1 MSSAGLQFNSA
12 AKQLIEWDQPPAG
25 GVGAAE
31 GAPAAA
37 PSSAAP
43 RQPEAKKNTKKRHSF
58 TSLTTAGR
66 ASQATQQRHSVEI
79 SPPVLISS
87 SNPTAAARIGEL
99 AGLSCSAPS
108 QVPALPRPGA
118 TVVSAFGGQ
127 QLSQGKALCICG
139 WKWRLGGGDQPG
151 HPQVGSVTSK
161 GQSGN
166 YKMTPVTLSAFPT
179 RSPFSGTEP
188 SRPLKPHLHPN
199 WRSRGHSVG
208 CAAACVCVTH
218 RGV

>member
-66 ASQATQQRHSVEI
+66 TSQATQQRHSVEI

-108 QVPALPRPGA
+108 QVPALPCPGA

-139 WKWRLGGGDQPG
+139 WKWRGPGGPAWTSPG
-151 HPQVGSVTSK
+151 WLSHLQRAERQLQDDSSHAECFPHQAPIQRDGAFSPPETSSPPKLEVPWPQCGVCGR
-161 GQSGN
+161 
-166 YKMTPVTLSAFPT
+166 L
-179 RSPFSGTEP
+179 R
-188 SRPLKPHLHPN
+188 LCHLP
-199 WRSRGHSVG
+199 
-208 CAAACVCVTH
+208 
-218 RGV
+218 